1 MNPRLFLFL
10 LCLMAPLSAAQT
22 TRSIVVTAAQ
32 VNGTW
37 RNKSSEFKVLA
48 LGRQKLK
55 VEFTGTHEI
64 KTSAGVM
71 ANVGGAHGIALIEGD
86 TAVFNPEGGGAD
98 CQITLK
104 FAEDKLAVEQK
115 GSCDFGRGVSAT
127 GTYRKASNRK
137 PKFEEE

>member
-1 MNPRLFLFL
+1 MNLRPFLFL
-10 LCLMAPLSAAQT
+10 LCLMTPLSAAQT
-22 TRSIVVTAAQ
+22 TRPIVVTAAQ

-37 RNKSSEFKVLA
+37 RNKSGEFKVWA
-48 LGRQKLK
+48 LGQQKLK
-55 VEFTGTHEI
+55 VEFTGTYEY

-71 ANVGGAHGIALIEGD
+71 ANVGGGHGIALIEGD
-86 TAVFNPEGGGAD
+86 TAVFKPEGRGTD

-104 FAEDKLAVEQK
+104 FAKDKLAVEQK

-127 GTYRKASNRK
+127 GTYRKASSRK